1 MAMRR
6 IRSTLR
12 HAMMRRFLFLLTFAV
27 LGHPQ
32 TIRGQATATIPPDHP
47 ERAKAGL
54 KLFRERVRPLLTAHC
69 LECHG
74 GKSIKGDFDL
84 STREKLLESGY
95 VAATAAESYLVEL
108 IEHRSEPAMPFK
120 RPRLADE
127 SIALIRQWIDLG
139 APYDRPLV
147 EGTGEATAAA
157 ELVVTDEDRQF
168 WSFRPLA
175 RVAPPGLAD
184 DHWSRTP
191 VDRFLLA
198 RQREVGLTPNGA
210 AERRVLIRRAYFDL
224 LGLPPSPEEVEAF
237 VHDPD
242 PAAWERLVDRL
253 LDSQHYGERWA
264 RHWLDVARFAESH
277 GYEQDYD
284 RPHAYHYRD
293 FLIRAFNA
301 DLPYDQ
307 FVRWQIAGDEL
318 APDDPLA
325 LMATG
330 FLGAGSFPTQLTE
343 MEFESARYD
352 ELDDMVATLGV
363 AFLGLSTGCARCHD
377 HKFDPI
383 PSRDYYRLAAVF
395 ATTIRS
401 EIELDLHPEEN
412 ARRREEFA
420 RRRRQ
425 LQDALA
431 HYEQQTL
438 PGEFD
443 QWLAGYDPRSRTA
456 SVPSAPSDANA
467 GDQERRPLSAWTL
480 LDGKVASTG
489 TKEFQRLEDGSWL
502 AVGAAPDKEVVTVTA
517 PLPRGAWRA
526 LRLEALTH
534 ESLPHQGP
542 GRAANGNFALGD
554 VRLSLTRNG
563 AEGSTMTS
571 PVKLALARATHEQ
584 DQGSLS
590 VAASIDGDPVSG
602 WAVDRGGIGHDQA
615 AVFDLAE
622 PVVSDGT
629 ETLTITLT
637 FQHPNKQHSLGRFRL
652 SVTEVASPP
661 PSVGESGPGADVLT
675 ALETLK
681 RSEAVPPSEAAAARR
696 VALEWF
702 RSTRPEWQ
710 RLRQALADLERAGDG
725 VVLTKVLVTSEGL
738 PHLPHH
744 ADGRGFPHFYPEV
757 HRLQRGDVHQKQEV
771 AQPGYLQVLT
781 SPPRT
786 AEEWRR
792 TPPEGWTRTS
802 FRRAALADWITDV
815 ESGAGALLA
824 RVIVNRVWQHH
835 FGQGLVA
842 TPNDFGFTGE
852 RPTHPELLDWLA
864 RDLIEQG
871 WRLKRLHKL
880 LMTSSVY
887 LQSGDSDEDRA
898 RLDRENKLLWRRAP
912 QRLEAEPIRDAMLAV
927 SGLLDPTMYGPGTL
941 DESMRRRSV
950 YFFIKRSQLIP
961 SMMLFDWP
969 EHLVSIGQRAT
980 TTVAPQALM
989 FLNSPH
995 ARQYA
1000 EAFAGRLEG
1009 LDDSAAV
1016 DRAYRLALGRAP
1028 QEAEQ
1033 ALAVEFLAQQ
1043 AEVHRAAGASDP
1055 WRQARIDFCQALFG
1069 MNEFL
1074 YIE

>member
-1 MAMRR
+1 MVRLNG
-6 IRSTLR
+6 STLPR
-12 HAMMRRFLFLLTFAV
+12 LLTRNLLMLLVIAAV
-27 LGHPQ
+27 VHPGRTLGQ
-32 TIRGQATATIPPDHP
+32 TTATVSSDHP
-47 ERAKAGL
+47 ARARAGL

-84 STREKLLESGY
+84 STREKLGESGY
-95 VAATAAESYLVEL
+95 VGQTAAESYLVEL
-108 IEHRSEPAMPFK
+108 IEHRAEPAMPFK
-120 RPRLADE
+120 RAKLPEE

-147 EGTGEATAAA
+147 EGPAEGAAA

-175 RVAPPGLAD
+175 QVAPPAVAD
-184 DHWSRTP
+184 DRWSRTP
-191 VDRFLLA
+191 VDRFILA
-198 RQREVGLTPNGA
+198 RQREAGLTPNGA
-210 AERRVLIRRAYFDL
+210 ADRRLLIRRACFDL
-224 LGLPPSPEEVEAF
+224 LGLPPTPEEVEAF
-237 VHDPD
+237 VQDPD

-253 LDSQHYGERWA
+253 LDDQHYGERWA
-264 RHWLDVARFAESH
+264 RHWMDVARFAESH

-301 DLPYDQ
+301 DMPFDQ

-318 APDDPLA
+318 APDNPLA

-401 EIELDLHPEEN
+401 EIELDLDPEGN

-420 RRRRQ
+420 RKRQ
-425 LQDALA
+425 ELQDALTWYEQETLPREFEAFLA
-431 HYEQQTL
+431 HYDPATRTVSCNS
-438 PGEFD
+438 GES
-443 QWLAGYDPRSRTA
+443 G
-456 SVPSAPSDANA
+456 AP
-467 GDQERRPLSAWTL
+467 ERRSLGTWTTL
-480 LDGKVASTG
+480 TGEIASLAKSPYT
-489 TKEFQRLEDGSWL
+489 QQPDGSWL
-502 AVGAAPDKEVVTVTA
+502 ATGKTPDQDVVTVTA
-517 PLPRGAWRA
+517 TLPPGEMRA
-526 LRLEALTH
+526 LRLEALADDT
-534 ESLPHQGP
+534 LPQRGP
-542 GRAANGNFALGD
+542 GRAPNGNFVLGD
-554 VRLSLTRNG
+554 IRLAMIGPEG
-563 AEGSTMTS
+563 AGEVPIALVS
-571 PVKLALARATHEQ
+571 PRATHQ
-584 DQGSLS
+584 QNADALS
-590 VAASIDGDPVSG
+590 VAASLDSDPVTG
-602 WAVDRGGIGHDQA
+602 WAVDGGGIGQDQA

-622 PVVSDGT
+622 ALNVPAGT
-629 ETLTITLT
+629 KVRIVLS
-637 FQHPNKQHSLGRFRL
+637 FQHPNKQHVLGRFRL
-652 SVTEVASPP
+652 SVAPRSGLEARVGDVGPTAEVVAALERLKA
-661 PSVGESGPGADVLT
+661 GESESSNT
-675 ALETLK
+675 ARAT
-681 RSEAVPPSEAAAARR
+681 
-696 VALEWF
+696 ALEWF
-702 RSTRPEWQ
+702 RTTLGDWQ
-710 RLRQALADLERAGDG
+710 ARRQALDQHVQAGDG
-725 VVLTKVLVTSEGL
+725 VVLTKVMVTSEGF

-744 ADGRGFPHFYPEV
+744 ADGRGFPHFYPQV

-771 AQPGYLQVLT
+771 AQAGYLQVLT
-781 SPPRT
+781 SPERT
-786 AEEWRR
+786 AEDWRR
-792 TPPEGWTRTS
+792 SPPPGWTRTS

-864 RDLIEQG
+864 RDLIEHG

-887 LQSGDSDEDRA
+887 LQSGDDDEDRA
-898 RLDRENKLLWRRAP
+898 RLDRENKLLWRRPP

-927 SGLLDPTMYGPGTL
+927 SGLLDPTMYGPGSL
-941 DESMRRRSV
+941 DESMRRRSI

-980 TTVAPQALM
+980 TTVAPQALL
-989 FLNSPH
+989 FLNNPH

-1009 LDDSAAV
+1009 LDDPAAV

-1028 QEAEQ
+1028 SPAEQ
-1033 ALAVEFLAQQ
+1033 TLAIEFLARQ
-1043 AEVHRAAGASDP
+1043 AEMHRTTGAADP
-1055 WRQARIDFCQALFG
+1055 LRRARTDFCQALFG

-1074 YIE
+1074 YVE